1 MADWEEE
8 LGLNNVRPFDKPMAA
23 GKNDKVVGQDELGN
37 TLYETP
43 TGQRYSVRPASEE
56 ESKTTRGK
64 VEDWVDEGAPLPSW
78 DQIVESAKAAPQ
90 AAYDSVAGMV
100 RGEGTYG
107 DVIGAVATMAAP
119 GASKAFDAFDPN
131 TTRMFFGPDSP
142 AADRDALDRAER
154 MSENGYSPE
163 EVWLSTGWW
172 NSPNGWRFEVSDK
185 DMQIHPNL
193 LTKAEELAPVNLA
206 ASGKLTDAVRHP
218 EFFNAL
224 LDDGNLTP
232 SSRRVLVGIKD
243 QESGSYQLGAG
254 NISVKGRDKDT
265 IKSVLL
271 HEMQHLV
278 QDAENNV
285 GKGANPEAIASD
297 LNKTLS
303 QLPRDA
309 LEYLVERRERDRLIA
324 GLSNER
330 LELRSRLEDEPEIK
344 TDPSLMADYEFL
356 EERYTNAITDLKRD
370 RNSKAQVFQRQFSPE
385 FKKSVDDFYTA
396 TLGFTDYLE
405 KTDDGQWVPL
415 PKEQAFEK
423 LRTGVAFDLYQR
435 DPGEAEARLVQTRK
449 DLDQAERAMRF
460 PEKDY
465 DIDPNTLIDKYDLR
479 KITNNMLSELDNVRG
494 RRGYAEGG
502 MVENPNI
509 DPVSGNPVP
518 TGAKPEEV
526 RDDVPIM
533 ASEGE
538 YVIPANVVR
547 YIGLDRIEKMV
558 KQAKKG
564 LTELDAEGRIG
575 GEKATMDEDLPFS
588 PEELIAVEEAEAS
601 ASPPSPAMMAEG
613 GLVSSNNMDID
624 PATGLPR
631 WLLAMQQNQ
640 MAPATS
646 VAAPTP
652 VPTPTVSTGASES
665 SKRGSEGGERRNA
678 QPAPTGL
685 SKPVDSWSVEDYNK
699 YSTFRNSPDS
709 KIMQGLA
716 SVIPGAGLLSNV
728 AQRTT
733 ERKVDQNLTEMLRS
747 GRDLNGKPLSTE
759 QLSTLRDTYTKITGE
774 PISKTSGFAGV
785 AQAIARDTGLIK
797 PRTPTEE
804 QVDRYNQRVKGDGL
818 INKAI
823 DFLTGSSKPKP
834 ATNTS
839 SSSNERRNVGSIGT
853 KGGSSEGREAV
864 ARRGDTSKKVNA
876 SGSLS
881 KDKSGTSNKSNKK
894 K

>member
-1 MADWEEE
+1 MANWEEE
-8 LGLNNVRPFDKPMAA
+8 LGLNDVRPFDRPMTA

-43 TGQRYSVRPASEE
+43 TGQRYSVRPASKE

-78 DQIVESAKAAPQ
+78 DQIVDSAKAAPQ

-107 DVIGAVATMAAP
+107 DVMGAVATMAAP

-142 AADRDALDRAER
+142 AADRDALDRAEL
-154 MSENGYSPE
+154 MSEKGYSPE

-185 DMQIHPNL
+185 DMQIHPQL
-193 LTKAEELAPVNLA
+193 LAKAEEVAPTGLA
-206 ASGKLTDAVRHP
+206 ASGKLTEGVKHP

-224 LDDGNLTP
+224 PDDGNIIPDLGKVFV
-232 SSRRVLVGIKD
+232 SVKD
-243 QESGSYQLGAG
+243 KESGAYQVGTG
-254 NISVKGRDKDT
+254 NISVKGKDKET

-285 GKGANPEAIASD
+285 SKGANPDAIASD

-309 LEYLVERRERDRLIA
+309 LEYLAERRERDRLISQLDLA
-324 GLSNER
+324 RKNLESNTPKGWGSFEVD
-330 LELRSRLEDEPEIK
+330 SSGATVDDY
-344 TDPSLMADYEFL
+344 TDM
-356 EERYTNAITDLKRD
+356 ITELKRD
-370 RNSKAQVFQRQFSPE
+370 RNSKAQIFQRQFSPE
-385 FKKSVDDFYTA
+385 FKKSIDDFYTA

-405 KTDDGQWVPL
+405 KTDEGDWVPL
-415 PKEQAFEK
+415 PKEQALEK
-423 LRTGVAFDLYQR
+423 LRSGVAFDLYQR

-502 MVENPNI
+502 MVENPNV

-547 YIGLDRIEKMV
+547 YLGLDRIEKLV
-558 KQAKKG
+558 EKAKKG
-564 LTELDAEGRIG
+564 LAELEAGGRIG
-575 GEKATMDEDLPFS
+575 GQGEDDLPFS
-588 PEELIAVEEAEAS
+588 PEELMAVEEEAV
-601 ASPPSPAMMAEG
+601 ADRPPGMAEG
-613 GLVSSNNMDID
+613 GMVSGNNDDVD
-624 PATGLPR
+624 PVTGLPV
-631 WLLAMQQNQ
+631 WLTTFQN
-640 MAPATS
+640 APKP
-646 VAAPTP
+646 AAPS
-652 VPTPTVSTGASES
+652 VPTVTPTAQKTSEKEPEKSWMDRKDGVVS
-665 SKRGSEGGERRNA
+665 K
-678 QPAPTGL
+678 PTGL
-685 SKPVDSWSVEDYNK
+685 AASVNEWTVNDFNK
-699 YSTFRNSPDS
+699 YATARNSVGQKAGQALVGMTVPFGGIAG
-709 KIMQGLA
+709 KIRERYLERNVPREMASMIESGKDLQG
-716 SVIPGAGLLSNV
+716 N
-728 AQRTT
+728 
-733 ERKVDQNLTEMLRS
+733 
-747 GRDLNGKPLSTE
+747 PLSSA
-759 QLSTLRDTYTKITGE
+759 QLDQLKKGYSRISTE
-774 PISKTSGFAGV
+774 PISAGRGVSGV
-785 AQAIARDTGLIK
+785 ANAILQETGLVK
-797 PRTPTEE
+797 PRPAAPEKAAK
-804 QVDRYNQRVKGDGL
+804 QQARAQNDGL
-818 INKAI
+818 INRAL
-823 DFLTGSSKPKP
+823 DFITGERKPRETP
-834 ATNTS
+834 NTS
-839 SSSNERRNVGSIGT
+839 SSDRKESSGLIGKRSGSSGNSDT
-853 KGGSSEGREAV
+853 ARKGNTSKGGS
-864 ARRGDTSKKVNA
+864 
-876 SGSLS
+876 GSVSISANKSSSRS
-881 KDKSGTSNKSNKK
+881 KDNKK